1 MIFLV
6 IVCVLGFIGVLT
18 VKIMRLSEY
27 KKKEDRVT
35 AYIELANQFLD
46 LFTTEVPQS
55 CLAI

>member
-27 KKKEDRVT
+27 KKKK
-35 AYIELANQFLD
+35 IGLLH
-46 LFTTEVPQS
+46 
-55 CLAI
+55 I